1 MPKIWYLALGVC
13 LLGGCLLGGCLAR
26 GLLLLSLCA
35 QVQTLGILLYSRP
48 PLPRYVDTCAC
59 TLFTQV
65 ACAYSEEYVYDF
77 EAFVGPEIIIIFEF
91 WCQGVLGC
99 KK

>member
-1 MPKIWYLALGVC
+1 MPKFWYLALGVC
-13 LLGGCLLGGCLAR
+13 LLGGCLAL

-59 TLFTQV
+59 TLFTHV
-65 ACAYSEEYVYDF
+65 VCALHLSCLSFLV
-77 EAFVGPEIIIIFEF
+77 
-91 WCQGVLGC
+91 VLPC
-99 KK
+99 TSRAS